1 MRDLYLVRH
10 ARAMA
15 IGATDKARELAP
27 SGCADALKLGAL
39 FRAKFTQPEQVLCSS
54 AKRTCQTL
62 ELMMQEGLAPQNQTI
77 EEGLYNASALYL
89 FDMIKASNA
98 QSLLLLGHNPALAIL
113 LNRLSDDDNFAPELM
128 HFPTATIA
136 HLTIE
141 ETAFANLSEAS
152 NISLKSLIRG
162 SQC

>member
-15 IGATDKARELAP
+15 IGESDKARELDP
-27 SGCADALKLGAL
+27 SGCEDAAKLGAL
-39 FRAKFTQPEQVLCSS
+39 FRSQFAQPEQVLCSS
-54 AKRTCQTL
+54 ARRTCQTL
-62 ELMMQEGLAPQNQTI
+62 ELMIQEGLAPQSHKI
-77 EEGLYNASALYL
+77 EEGLYNASAPYL
-89 FDMIKASNA
+89 FEMIKASDA
-98 QSLLLLGHNPALAIL
+98 QSLLLIGHNPALAIL

-141 ETAFANLSEAS
+141 EAHFSDLSETS
-152 NISLKSLIRG
+152 IISLKSLIRG
-162 SQC
+162 SHC